1 MSIATASSAGT
12 HPRRWTNPYRGV
24 RSLLCLCFVLERP
37 QSSLPDVPLG
47 PAGRCGDPGPT
58 TAGPD
63 TPARRRERHGP
74 GHCEVVQRGEGLRLH
89 RAGRR
94 RRRRLLPLLRH
105 HRQRLPVAGG
115 GAAGRVRRHA
125 GPEGPA
131 GGERPRG
138 LSTREGDT
146 AECRRV
152 PSLLS
157 AVLPGLASLL
167 SLPAAGEL
175 TLLYAGRLLQGVVSG
190 VVFSVA
196 NAWLQE
202 LAGPHGQQSAATRG
216 AVSTSLG
223 FAVAPAMSGVLAQ
236 YGPAPTTLPYLVHV
250 AVLVV
255 GLGALLTVPETV
267 HVRRP
272 GRLMTL
278 GLPPEARRPFW
289 AVLAPT
295 AFGVFAFPTVAATLL
310 PLLVVPAGVGVAY
323 AGLIAGLALA
333 ASAVTARIG
342 RRAQRGAAPLGM
354 ALGALGLCLGVAA
367 IVLRSEPLLLPASA
381 LLGGGGGLC
390 LTAGLTL
397 TARLAPPHA
406 RGAMNSAFY
415 AFAYAGFGTPLL
427 LAWLGSR
434 VGAVPAVAAFTVVP
448 VALGGWLWTELRA

>member
-1 MSIATASSAGT
+1 
-12 HPRRWTNPYRGV
+12 
-24 RSLLCLCFVLERP
+24 
-37 QSSLPDVPLG
+37 
-47 PAGRCGDPGPT
+47 
-58 TAGPD
+58 
-63 TPARRRERHGP
+63 
-74 GHCEVVQRGEGLRLH
+74 
-89 RAGRR
+89 
-94 RRRRLLPLLRH
+94 
-105 HRQRLPVAGG
+105 
-115 GAAGRVRRHA
+115 
-125 GPEGPA
+125 
-131 GGERPRG
+131 
-138 LSTREGDT
+138 
-146 AECRRV
+146 
-152 PSLLS
+152 
-157 AVLPGLASLL
+157 
-167 SLPAAGEL
+167 
-175 TLLYAGRLLQGVVSG
+175 VSG

-202 LAGPHGQQSAATRG
+202 LAGPDGQQSAATRG

-295 AFGVFAFPTVAATLL
+295 AVGVFAFPTVAATLL

-354 ALGALGLCLGVAA
+354 ALGALGLGLGVAA
-367 IVLRSEPLLLPASA
+367 IVLRSELLLLPASA
-381 LLGGGGGLC
+381 LLGGGRRALPHRRAHPHRPAGA
-390 LTAGLTL
+390 TARPRGDEQRVLRVRL
-397 TARLAPPHA
+397 RRLRHPAAARLARVDHRHRPGGVRVRRRAGRTGRLALAGTAPRRA
-406 RGAMNSAFY
+406 ELTDGAIPRPDRGPLRGGSYRDRDHHPASRT
-415 AFAYAGFGTPLL
+415 AGSGTP
-427 LAWLGSR
+427 
-434 VGAVPAVAAFTVVP
+434 AAP
-448 VALGGWLWTELRA
+448 WRHR

>member
-1 MSIATASSAGT
+1 M
-12 HPRRWTNPYRGV
+12 
-24 RSLLCLCFVLERP
+24 
-37 QSSLPDVPLG
+37 PDVTL
-47 PAGRCGDPGPT
+47 
-58 TAGPD
+58 
-63 TPARRRERHGP
+63 
-74 GHCEVVQRGEGLRLH
+74 QRD
-89 RAGRR
+89 A
-94 RRRRLLPLLRH
+94 RRRRLDALTLGLFTVALGTNIPTPLL
-105 HRQRLPVAGG
+105 LVY
-115 GAAGRVRRHA
+115 RRTL
-125 GPEGPA
+125 
-131 GGERPRG
+131 G
-138 LSTREGDT
+138 LSDADLT
-146 AECRRV
+146 AVFGCYALGLIAALSVSGALSDRFGRRALV
-152 PSLLS
+152 LPFAVLAGLVSLLF
-157 AVLPGLASLL
+157 
-167 SLPAAGEL
+167 LPAAGSL
-175 TLLYAGRLLQGVVSG
+175 PLLFLGRLLQGVVSG

-202 LAGPHGQQSAATRG
+202 LAGPDGQQSAAIRG

-295 AFGVFAFPTVAATLL
+295 AVGVFAFPTVAATLL

-354 ALGALGLCLGVAA
+354 ALGALGLGLGVAA

-427 LAWLGSR
+427 LAWLGST
-434 VGAVPAVAAFTVVP
+434 VGTVPAVSGFVVVP
-448 VALGGWLWTELRA
+448 VALAGWLWFELRPGADG

>member
-1 MSIATASSAGT
+1 MSLPRGT
-12 HPRRWTNPYRGV
+12 HAGASQV
-24 RSLLCLCFVLERP
+24 RAERAGSVR
-37 QSSLPDVPLG
+37 QMPDVTL
-47 PAGRCGDPGPT
+47 
-58 TAGPD
+58 
-63 TPARRRERHGP
+63 
-74 GHCEVVQRGEGLRLH
+74 QRD
-89 RAGRR
+89 AT
-94 RRRRLLPLLRH
+94 RRRLDALTLGLFTVALGTNIPTPLLLVYR
-105 HRQRLPVAGG
+105 RMLDLSDADLTAVFGCYALGLIAALSVSGALSDRFGRRALVLPFAVVAGL
-115 GAAGRVRRHA
+115 V
-125 GPEGPA
+125 
-131 GGERPRG
+131 
-138 LSTREGDT
+138 
-146 AECRRV
+146 
-152 PSLLS
+152 SLLF
-157 AVLPGLASLL
+157 
-167 SLPAAGEL
+167 LPAAGDL
-175 TLLYAGRLLQGVVSG
+175 TLLYTGRLLQGVVSG

-295 AFGVFAFPTVAATLL
+295 AVGVFAFPTVAATLL
-310 PLLVVPAGVGVAY
+310 PLLVVPDGVGVAY

-333 ASAVTARIG
+333 ASAVAARIG
-342 RRAQRGAAPLGM
+342 RRAERGAAPLGM
-354 ALGALGLCLGVAA
+354 ALGALGLGVGVAA
-367 IVLRSEPLLLPASA
+367 IVLRSEPLLLPAA
-381 LLGGGGGLC
+381 TLMGAGGGLC

-427 LAWLGSR
+427 LAWLASI
-434 VGAVPAVAAFTVVP
+434 VGTVPAVSAFVVVP
-448 VALGGWLWTELRA
+448 VALGGWLWLELRPSARS